1 MNPQEILPTPEI
13 DNAPKSAESESAES
27 MNESEAARQIER
39 KTGPSSGFGA
49 VSAVAV
55 DDAQSQVQGAV
66 GAGIG
71 SMGTG
76 VLSNLGTP
84 ATADDLDL
92 IEKEWVKKA
101 KNIVA
106 ATMGDPYTQNKQIN
120 EMRVD
125 YIKKRYNKDI
135 KLRKE

>member
-1 MNPQEILPTPEI
+1 MNPQEILPSPEI
-13 DNAPKSAESESAES
+13 DSVPKSAESESVNAE
-27 MNESEAARQIER
+27 NETEQAKQAER
-39 KTGPSSGFGA
+39 KAGPSTGFGA

-66 GAGIG
+66 GASSGG
-71 SMGTG
+71 AGTG
-76 VLSNLGTP
+76 STMQLGTP

-101 KNIVA
+101 KHIVA
-106 ATMGDPYTQNKQIN
+106 TTMGDPYTQNKQIN
-120 EMRVD
+120 EMKVD

>member
-1 MNPQEILPTPEI
+1 MNPQEILPSPEI
-13 DNAPKSAESESAES
+13 DDVQNTAESETSESVNEIESAK
-27 MNESEAARQIER
+27 QVER
-39 KTGPSSGFGA
+39 RTGPSSGFGA

-55 DDAQSQVQGAV
+55 DDAQSKVQGV
-66 GAGIG
+66 MGAGVG
-71 SMGTG
+71 SASVGSATNFTM
-76 VLSNLGTP
+76 P

-101 KNIVA
+101 KHIVA

-120 EMRVD
+120 EMKVD

>member
-1 MNPQEILPTPEI
+1 MNPQEILPSPEI
-13 DNAPKSAESESAES
+13 ERAASGTEADVAESVKETESS
-27 MNESEAARQIER
+27 KQLER
-39 KTGPSSGFGA
+39 KNGPSSGFGA

-55 DDAQSQVQGAV
+55 DDAQTQVQGV
-66 GAGIG
+66 
-71 SMGTG
+71 MGTSSG
-76 VLSNLGTP
+76 TVSTSSMTHLGTP
-84 ATADDLDL
+84 TTAEDLDL